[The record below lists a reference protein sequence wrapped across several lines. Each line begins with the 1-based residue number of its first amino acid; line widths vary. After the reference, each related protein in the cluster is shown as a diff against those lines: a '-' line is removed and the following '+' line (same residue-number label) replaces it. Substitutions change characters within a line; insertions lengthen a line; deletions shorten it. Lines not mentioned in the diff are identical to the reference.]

1 MRPPQRNLGPGNDW
15 GRWVEEQLQ
24 GLSTS
29 ATQAEQGN
37 QRSFANN
44 NAALKQLTNQ
54 LNDIRLVVESLPVSD
69 GYHDFKQNWVV
80 PSNATTKISDILV
93 SWPDNKTKA
102 IVLVIASGWYDSYAA
117 SAIPMAYRA
126 SFDIAIGTSTSPAVP
141 LIAQNMDTYAFVG
154 SYSSV
159 VTSGETFSVSF
170 RATNP
175 STYVAS
181 STALNRLNFDVI
193 TIFS

>member
-15 GRWVEEQLQ
+15 GRWVEDQLQ
-24 GLSTS
+24 SLSTS

-44 NAALKQLTNQ
+44 SAALKQLTNQ
-54 LNDIRLVVESLPVSD
+54 LNAIPVAS
-69 GYHDFKQNWVV
+69 GYHDERTLWSV
-80 PSNATTKISDILV
+80 PANTTTDISTISV
-93 SWPDNKTKA
+93 AWAEGKTSC
-102 IVLVIASGWYDSYAA
+102 IVLAIASGWYDSYA
-117 SAIPMAYRA
+117 SPAIPMAYRA
-126 SFDIAIGTSTSPAVP
+126 SFRISIGDNTSPAIP

-159 VTSGETFSVSF
+159 VTSGSSFNVLF
-170 RATNP
+170 RARNP
-175 STYVAS
+175 GTYVAS
-181 STALNRLNFDVI
+181 STELNRLNFDVI

>member
-24 GLSTS
+24 SLSTS

-44 NAALKQLTNQ
+44 SAALKQLTNQ
-54 LNDIRLVVESLPVSD
+54 LNAIPVAS
-69 GYHDFKQNWVV
+69 GQHDERTLWSV
-80 PSNATTKISDILV
+80 PANTTTNISTISV
-93 SWPDNKTKA
+93 AWAEGKTSC
-102 IVLVIASGWYDSYAA
+102 IVLAIASGWYDSYAA
-117 SAIPMAYRA
+117 SKIPMADRA
-126 SFDIAIGTSTSPAVP
+126 SFRINIAGKTSPAVP

-154 SYSSV
+154 SYSSLV
-159 VTSGETFSVSF
+159 VSGSDFDVRF
-170 RATNP
+170 QATNP

-181 STALNRLNFDVI
+181 GTELNRLNFDVI

>member
-15 GRWVEEQLQ
+15 GRWVEDQLQ
-24 GLSTS
+24 SLSTS

-44 NAALKQLTNQ
+44 SAALKQLTNQ
-54 LNDIRLVVESLPVSD
+54 LNAIPVAS
-69 GYHDFKQNWVV
+69 GYHDERTLWSV
-80 PSNATTKISDILV
+80 PANTTTSISTLSIP
-93 SWPDNKTKA
+93 WTAGKTKCL
-102 IVLVIASGWYDSYAA
+102 VLAIASGGYDSYN
-117 SAIPMAYRA
+117 SPMIPMAYRA
-126 SFDIAIGTSTSPAVP
+126 FFRINIAGNTSPALP

-154 SYSSV
+154 SYSSL
-159 VTSGETFSVSF
+159 VTSGSDFDIRFQAINT
-170 RATNP
+170 

-181 STALNRLNFDVI
+181 SAGFNRLNFDVI